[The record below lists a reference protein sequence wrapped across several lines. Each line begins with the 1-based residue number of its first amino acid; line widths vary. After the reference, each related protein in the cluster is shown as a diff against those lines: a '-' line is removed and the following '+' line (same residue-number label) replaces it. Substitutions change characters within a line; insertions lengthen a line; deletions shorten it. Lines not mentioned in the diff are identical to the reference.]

1 MNALEKRGSLNHV
14 VSPPSQAPSALP
26 SQAPTGTFVSPPHFV
41 TLTRS
46 LYYIAG
52 DVLAGRPH
60 GLGQFYVPAGSG
72 MRLQYDG
79 EWVSGFREGHGSQL
93 YWTGEAYHGE
103 LVQNKRHGHGRME
116 YKCGDVYEGQWVR
129 DRKHGMGTH
138 FFANGDC
145 FVGYFASDKRQ
156 GLGTMYWL
164 SRGKKYAGEWSA
176 DRPQVC
182 VCMPC
187 PQSRVAV
194 CGSFQALKGE
204 PPARETASKTDVVI
218 LSWPHNASSAPWSSI
233 LSISD
238 GALSAWHKMVQY

>member
-1 MNALEKRGSLNHV
+1 M
-14 VSPPSQAPSALP
+14 
-26 SQAPTGTFVSPPHFV
+26 
-41 TLTRS
+41 TLHCVWVKACARRF
-46 LYYIAG
+46 AG

-79 EWVSGFREGHGSQL
+79 EWVSGFREGHGSQF

-116 YKCGDVYEGQWVR
+116 YKCGDVYEGQWLR

-145 FVGYFASDKRQ
+145 FVGYFAADKRQ

-182 VCMPC
+182 VCVCVCVCMPC
-187 PQSRVAV
+187 VQS
-194 CGSFQALKGE
+194 
-204 PPARETASKTDVVI
+204 I
-218 LSWPHNASSAPWSSI
+218 
-233 LSISD
+233 
-238 GALSAWHKMVQY
+238 